1 VLLCFGDKALA
12 QPAPSQPAAS
22 PELSAFQS
30 RVDAAV
36 LALRESDPRFKS
48 LSRESAQGLVEFVS
62 GNMLFVLLHE
72 LGHAVITQMGLPVL
86 GRMEDAAD
94 TFAVFMLLGMGSEF
108 SHRALVDAA
117 EGWFLAARRDEKA
130 GARTAYYSEHGLNEQ
145 RAYQIVC
152 LMVGSDAEKFR
163 DLADETNLPEDRR
176 HTCLGDYSN
185 AIFSWNLF
193 LEPHRRAPDQPKTQ
207 IDVIYGPAEG
217 GMAFMRDMARSIL
230 LLETVARHAADQFAW
245 PRPLTLEMQSCGFPN
260 ARWIFGPVRSS
271 CATSSVPTSQTSIAS
286 LARRINK
293 ISAASAR
300 HGWQPARRLQLSVPR
315 CRDKAL
321 RLPATASYC
330 GIAPTFCQAHN
341 SGDPRRFS
349 VLANSESSV
358 PYPCV
363 CPHHV
368 SVVPDKIRGSR

>member
-1 VLLCFGDKALA
+1 MQRPAFAGRFAFVRSVGHDETCRGDARQHFPTRYSGTTLMRGQGRAFTSAPILRCRKVWITRLTCGLLLLFVLLCFGDRALA
-12 QPAPSQPAAS
+12 QPVPSQAATS

-36 LALRESDPRFKS
+36 LALRESDPRFKN

-117 EGWFLAARRDEKA
+117 EGWFLAARRDEKT

-185 AIFSWNLF
+185 AVFSWNLL

-207 IDVIYGPAEG
+207 IDVIYGPAED
-217 GMAFMRDMARSIL
+217 GMTAIRDVARSIL
-230 LLETVARHAADQFAW
+230 LLETVAGHAADQFVW

-260 ARWIFGPVRSS
+260 ARWDIRTRQVILCYELG
-271 CATSSVPTSQTSIAS
+271 A
-286 LARRINK
+286 
-293 ISAASAR
+293 
-300 HGWQPARRLQLSVPR
+300 
-315 CRDKAL
+315 D
-321 RLPATASYC
+321 
-330 GIAPTFCQAHN
+330 
-341 SGDPRRFS
+341 
-349 VLANSESSV
+349 LANLYREFGDA
-358 PYPCV
+358 
-363 CPHHV
+363 H
-368 SVVPDKIRGSR
+368 